1 MKAATMDTTQP
12 LTLLGGISPARFMR
26 QYWQK
31 KPLLIRQAVP
41 GMQPLLARS
50 ALFAMAAQDDVES
63 RLITRAAQGGGWRLR
78 YGPFARGAIPKLSQ
92 AGWTLLVQGLDLHL
106 DAAHALL
113 EQFAFVPRA
122 RLDDLM
128 VSFAT
133 DGGGVG
139 PHFDSYDVFLLQAQ
153 GRRRWRIGRQKDL
166 TLQPDVPL
174 KILSDFQPEQEWV
187 LEAGDMLYLPPRY
200 AHDGVAQGECMTY
213 SIGFRAPAQG
223 EWAQDLMQRLADV
236 AGDSTGARYTDRGEQ
251 ATVHAGAIPP
261 ALQAFARHAVEK
273 ALGDPQALLR
283 AVGESLSEPKANVFF
298 DATASALRGGLVLDR
313 RSRML
318 HDERHIYINGESY
331 RAAGK
336 DFAVLKSL
344 ADFRKLSEREV
355 RSLSAQARGLV
366 QEWLEMGW
374 VHAAGAV

>member
-1 MKAATMDTTQP
+1 MDITQP

-41 GMQPLLARS
+41 GMQPLLARA
-50 ALFAMAAQDDVES
+50 ALFALAGQDDVES
-63 RLITRAAQGGGWRLR
+63 RLITRAPKEGSWRLR
-78 YGPFARGAIPKLSQ
+78 HGPFARTAIPKLSQ
-92 AGWTLLVQGLDLHL
+92 PGWTLLLQGLDLHL

-153 GRRRWRIGRQKDL
+153 GQRRWRIGRQKDL

-174 KILSDFQPEQEWV
+174 KILRDFQPEQEWL

-213 SIGFRAPAQG
+213 SIGLRAPAQG
-223 EWAQDLMQRLADV
+223 EWAQDLLQRLADV
-236 AGDSTGARYTDRGEQ
+236 AGDAPGVRYADRDQ
-251 ATVHAGAIPP
+251 AATAHAGVIPA
-261 ALQAFARHAVEK
+261 ALQAFARRAVEK
-273 ALGDPQALLR
+273 VFSDPLAFER
-283 AVGESLSEPKANVFF
+283 SVGESLTEPKANVFF
-298 DATASALRGGLVLDR
+298 TPTAATLGNGIVVDR
-313 RSRML
+313 STRL
-318 HDERHIYINGESY
+318 LYDERHIFINGEAY
-331 RAAGK
+331 RAGGK
-336 DFAVLKSL
+336 DFALLKDL
-344 ADFRKLSEREV
+344 ANVRSLSEREV
-355 RSLSAQARGLV
+355 KGLSAQARSLL

-374 VHAAGAV
+374 IHGTMPA